1 MATFIPLRAGPALQL
16 TLQTRARETGR
27 VLATDEPIDPTK
39 TVVIVDMWNTN
50 DCMTNA
56 QRAAAL
62 VPRMNKVLDAA
73 RRLGMQIIW
82 APTDVASQY
91 VGTPQ
96 RERAIALPRYPLPHI
111 VNFSCPFSV
120 PTVRPD
126 KCMCGPGIV
135 CHVHYGWDGMDP
147 NLVIAAGDWIVGDP
161 EAIFDLQTTRPHAL
175 ILWASTRNLCVMNK
189 PEGIA
194 PMTSAGLKCILAR
207 DHRRRNLYD
216 QIAAL
221 RLTLA
226 PKRT

>member
-1 MATFIPLRAGPALQL
+1 MDHRVNWRLMAGLKMPVVARTLCAWLVAAACIRPGFAGPAISL
-16 TLQTRARETGR
+16 TLQTRAPQTSQ
-27 VLATDEPIDPTK
+27 VLATDERIDPTK
-39 TVVIVDMWNTN
+39 IGVVIVDMWNTN

-126 KCMCGPGIV
+126 NCMCGPESYAT
-135 CHVHYGWDGMDP
+135 CTM
-147 NLVIAAGDWIVGDP
+147 AGTRWIP
-161 EAIFDLQTTRPHAL
+161 I
-175 ILWASTRNLCVMNK
+175 W
-189 PEGIA
+189 
-194 PMTSAGLKCILAR
+194 
-207 DHRRRNLYD
+207 
-216 QIAAL
+216 
-221 RLTLA
+221 
-226 PKRT
+226 